1 MPRKGQHK
9 CRCTDCSYEWYAAE
23 RKDVCCFCER
33 ARELQREAE
42 ARRRE
47 VFAKIPTMEEIQ
59 AERRRRGVS
68 LRYGGW

>member
-1 MPRKGQHK
+1 
-9 CRCTDCSYEWYAAE
+9 
-23 RKDVCCFCER
+23 VCCFCER

-42 ARRRE
+42 ARHRE
-47 VFAKIPTMEEIQ
+47 IFARIPTLEEIQ